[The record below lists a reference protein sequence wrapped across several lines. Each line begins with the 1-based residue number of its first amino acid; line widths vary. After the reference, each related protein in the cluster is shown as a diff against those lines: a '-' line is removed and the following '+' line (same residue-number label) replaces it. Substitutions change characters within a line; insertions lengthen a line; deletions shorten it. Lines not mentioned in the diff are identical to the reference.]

1 MGEDYAKLAGLTAEE
16 DLEETTTESMKK
28 RLPWLVILLFL
39 GLAVST
45 PGIVCT
51 LHRAAAK
58 IVPADLMMGAW
69 ALIRRI

>member
-1 MGEDYAKLAGLTAEE
+1 MSSDSSYIHSFPLASRQKNVVRHALA
-16 DLEETTTESMKK
+16 DVK
-28 RLPWLVILLFL
+28 L